1 MNVYSAA
8 ALNVA
13 DRISDPVM
21 PDIDP
26 SVLDFGPMDI
36 DFGMRKDDPLNWTSQ
51 SLLDPVTTQPI
62 HFAPENNHDDEDDM
76 HIELELD
83 LGDDDTPNIEI
94 GRKDNGLSRPLENE
108 IFSDD
113 DKQPNTD
120 NQENDFGND
129 DSTRT
134 RMSSMVLSLEGDN
147 GRMLDNEVVN
157 FNDANDLDFRI
168 EDDLAPPTT
177 AVKLADDS
185 RSSRDS
191 QSPLSSVPSQ
201 ITYPEDGKTN
211 LGEEEIVIET
221 YDGRTN
227 LEEEEISVH
236 QAHKA
241 KKRRIL
247 QADTSTV
254 IPQTQIKQQ
263 QADRSA
269 ILKPVSFL
277 SRDPIL
283 LNLINLQR
291 NGGFVSSIM
300 GDGRA
305 KGWAPE
311 LRGILSIE
319 VVRKSGELKRKRD
332 SGVADLDEEQANIT
346 NIPQLEIPEDNFD
359 VVNEGVAVAVNT
371 TMREPSEIMELPTDN
386 ELNPIM
392 SDHMSDLDPRDQNG
406 SDDEAISPSR
416 DIFDETTAPLLHPSE
431 QGAISIGT
439 QHAVHLLRDRFKS
452 SRGLSQPQSK
462 KSNILFQE
470 ILPETTTSKADATKI
485 FFEVLVLA
493 TKDAVKVDQPE
504 GKLGG
509 PLRIRGK
516 RGLWGAWAEKEADEE
531 IVAQDTAT
539 STQVAAS

>member
-26 SVLDFGPMDI
+26 SILDFGPMDI

-62 HFAPENNHDDEDDM
+62 HFAPENSHDDEDDM

-94 GRKDNGLSRPLENE
+94 GRKDNGLSRHLGNE

-113 DKQPNTD
+113 DKLPNTD
-120 NQENDFGND
+120 NQENGFGND

-147 GRMLDNEVVN
+147 GRMLDNEVMN
-157 FNDANDLDFRI
+157 FNDANDLDFQI
-168 EDDLAPPTT
+168 EDDLAPPTK
-177 AVKLADDS
+177 AVKLAGDS
-185 RSSRDS
+185 RSPRDS
-191 QSPLSSVPSQ
+191 QSPLSSVRSD
-201 ITYPEDGKTN
+201 IIETYDGKTN
-211 LGEEEIVIET
+211 FGEEEIVTET

-241 KKRRIL
+241 KRRRIL
-247 QADTSTV
+247 QADTSIV

-332 SGVADLDEEQANIT
+332 SGVAGLDEEQANIT
-346 NIPQLEIPEDNFD
+346 NMPQLEIPEDNFD
-359 VVNEGVAVAVNT
+359 VVNEGVAVAVET
-371 TMREPSEIMELPTDN
+371 TVQEPSEFMELPTDN

-392 SDHMSDLDPRDQNG
+392 SDHISDLDPRDQHG

-452 SRGLSQPQSK
+452 SEGLSQSQSK
-462 KSNILFQE
+462 RSNILFQE

-516 RGLWGAWAEKEADEE
+516 RGLWGAWAEKEAEVE
-531 IVAQDTAT
+531 IAAQDTAT